1 LITFIAGG
9 KRDDAF
15 CKFLR
20 GFGRRIAEGGHKTL
34 DVLLSVYTCGLI
46 RMRHVPHHGPT
57 LTMHLIEILLPVT
70 DNNGQHFEAAMY
82 AQVREELT
90 KHFGGVTAF
99 TRAPA
104 QGSNA
109 AGGTVV
115 HDDIVVMEVMAA
127 NLDPEWWAAY
137 RKQLERDFVQDEIVI
152 RASAITRL

>member
-1 LITFIAGG
+1 
-9 KRDDAF
+9 
-15 CKFLR
+15 
-20 GFGRRIAEGGHKTL
+20 
-34 DVLLSVYTCGLI
+34 
-46 RMRHVPHHGPT
+46 
-57 LTMHLIEILLPVT
+57 MHLIEILLPVT
-70 DNNGQHFEAAMY
+70 DNNGQHLEAAMY
-82 AQVREELT
+82 ARVREELT

-137 RKQLERDFVQDEIVI
+137 RKQLERDFIQDEIVI

>member
-1 LITFIAGG
+1 
-9 KRDDAF
+9 
-15 CKFLR
+15 
-20 GFGRRIAEGGHKTL
+20 
-34 DVLLSVYTCGLI
+34 
-46 RMRHVPHHGPT
+46 
-57 LTMHLIEILLPVT
+57 
-70 DNNGQHFEAAMY
+70 MY
-82 AQVREELT
+82 ARVREELT
-90 KHFGGVTAF
+90 RHFGGVTAF

-127 NLDPEWWAAY
+127 TLDPEWWAAY

>member
-1 LITFIAGG
+1 
-9 KRDDAF
+9 
-15 CKFLR
+15 
-20 GFGRRIAEGGHKTL
+20 
-34 DVLLSVYTCGLI
+34 
-46 RMRHVPHHGPT
+46 
-57 LTMHLIEILLPVT
+57 MHLIEILLPVT

-82 AQVREELT
+82 ARVREELT

-137 RKQLERDFVQDEIVI
+137 RKQLERDFIQDEILI